1 VSDPSG
7 IAARAAHRTRAL
19 ALGRPRGRILGADWK
34 TGYAFVAPMV
44 VLLTVLVAIP
54 FLDSI
59 RLSFTTRHADNT
71 LVFVGLQN
79 YVNLWKD
86 KFFTDAIKNTVVF
99 TVYSEV
105 FKIAAG
111 LIAALLLHNLRRG
124 RSIMTALVLLPWV
137 VPTVVAALTWRSIY
151 DPIFGSLNFVL
162 TWTHIGP
169 LLAALHFVDQ
179 WPVAWLGDA
188 SVAMPAVIAVNVWKG
203 IPFFTINFLA
213 GLKAIDRDLHEA
225 ASVDGATSWQR
236 FLHVTLPG
244 LRYVVLVTT
253 LLSTIWTFNTF
264 DLIWLLTQG
273 GPGDVT
279 APYVLFAYAKAI
291 QQLQYGPGAAVA
303 LMMLPVSAILVYFL
317 ARYLRRVEQRVRAR
331 MVDRFFGRH
340 GRRLALGSVVLL
352 VVVLFLLDRG
362 LLWRAAVVLAAIVL
376 LGILFAHLGE
386 ALSKVGSRGLRGGI
400 AGRVPSWIAMAAL
413 VLFVVA
419 PLYWILIT
427 AFKTDLHATTR
438 TSILWPSPW
447 TMVQFQQLITANHF
461 GTWYRNTVM
470 VGVASTVLAVL
481 FSAMAGYAL
490 ARLKFA
496 GAQGLA
502 GLVLLTYIMP
512 SALLF
517 IPLYQILSDLHLIDN
532 LWALIVAYP
541 TFTLP
546 FAAWLLMGYF
556 RSIPAELDEAATIDG
571 ATRLQSFLRI
581 ILPLARPAL
590 LAVGLF
596 TLTNA
601 WNEFLFAFVFITR
614 ESLKTLPVGLQ
625 SMIFGDI
632 YPWGQLMAA
641 SILISVPVVVVYG
654 YAQRF
659 LVEGLTV
666 GAVKG

>member
-1 VSDPSG
+1 
-7 IAARAAHRTRAL
+7 
-19 ALGRPRGRILGADWK
+19 
-34 TGYAFVAPMV
+34 
-44 VLLTVLVAIP
+44 
-54 FLDSI
+54 
-59 RLSFTTRHADNT
+59 
-71 LVFVGLQN
+71 
-79 YVNLWKD
+79 
-86 KFFTDAIKNTVVF
+86 
-99 TVYSEV
+99 
-105 FKIAAG
+105 
-111 LIAALLLHNLRRG
+111 
-124 RSIMTALVLLPWV
+124 
-137 VPTVVAALTWRSIY
+137 
-151 DPIFGSLNFVL
+151 
-162 TWTHIGP
+162 
-169 LLAALHFVDQ
+169 
-179 WPVAWLGDA
+179 
-188 SVAMPAVIAVNVWKG
+188 
-203 IPFFTINFLA
+203 
-213 GLKAIDRDLHEA
+213 
-225 ASVDGATSWQR
+225 
-236 FLHVTLPG
+236 
-244 LRYVVLVTT
+244 
-253 LLSTIWTFNTF
+253 
-264 DLIWLLTQG
+264 
-273 GPGDVT
+273 
-279 APYVLFAYAKAI
+279 
-291 QQLQYGPGAAVA
+291 
-303 LMMLPVSAILVYFL
+303 
-317 ARYLRRVEQRVRAR
+317 
-331 MVDRFFGRH
+331 
-340 GRRLALGSVVLL
+340 
-352 VVVLFLLDRG
+352 
-362 LLWRAAVVLAAIVL
+362 
-376 LGILFAHLGE
+376 
-386 ALSKVGSRGLRGGI
+386 
-400 AGRVPSWIAMAAL
+400 MAAL

-427 AFKTDLHATTR
+427 AFKTDLQATTR

-447 TMVQFQQLITANHF
+447 TMVQFQQLITANPF

-470 VGVASTVLAVL
+470 VGVVSTVLAVL

-532 LWALIVAYP
+532 LWALIVVYP

-641 SILISVPVVVVYG
+641 SILISLPVVVVYG

>member
-1 VSDPSG
+1 
-7 IAARAAHRTRAL
+7 
-19 ALGRPRGRILGADWK
+19 
-34 TGYAFVAPMV
+34 
-44 VLLTVLVAIP
+44 
-54 FLDSI
+54 
-59 RLSFTTRHADNT
+59 
-71 LVFVGLQN
+71 
-79 YVNLWKD
+79 
-86 KFFTDAIKNTVVF
+86 
-99 TVYSEV
+99 
-105 FKIAAG
+105 
-111 LIAALLLHNLRRG
+111 
-124 RSIMTALVLLPWV
+124 
-137 VPTVVAALTWRSIY
+137 
-151 DPIFGSLNFVL
+151 
-162 TWTHIGP
+162 
-169 LLAALHFVDQ
+169 
-179 WPVAWLGDA
+179 
-188 SVAMPAVIAVNVWKG
+188 
-203 IPFFTINFLA
+203 
-213 GLKAIDRDLHEA
+213 
-225 ASVDGATSWQR
+225 
-236 FLHVTLPG
+236 
-244 LRYVVLVTT
+244 
-253 LLSTIWTFNTF
+253 
-264 DLIWLLTQG
+264 
-273 GPGDVT
+273 
-279 APYVLFAYAKAI
+279 
-291 QQLQYGPGAAVA
+291 
-303 LMMLPVSAILVYFL
+303 
-317 ARYLRRVEQRVRAR
+317 
-331 MVDRFFGRH
+331 
-340 GRRLALGSVVLL
+340 
-352 VVVLFLLDRG
+352 
-362 LLWRAAVVLAAIVL
+362 VLAAIVL

-427 AFKTDLHATTR
+427 AFKTDLQATTR

-447 TMVQFQQLITANHF
+447 TMVQFQQLITANPF

-470 VGVASTVLAVL
+470 VGVVSTVLAVL